1 MNGIVAL
8 HPNESGKIQGYHRD
22 RLAVV
27 YVRQSTVQQVERH
40 QESTRLQYGLVER
53 AQSLGWA
60 PARVL
65 VIDDDLGK
73 SGRSAEGRPGFQR
86 LVVEVSL
93 NHVGLVLGVEMSRL
107 ARSCRDWYQL
117 LEVCAL
123 FGTLLADLDGVYDPS
138 AYQDRLLL
146 GLQGMMSEAE
156 LHVLNQRLLAGKR
169 AKAARGELGM
179 AVPMGYLRR
188 PSGEVVKDPDEQAQ
202 ATIEL
207 IFVQFERRGTING
220 VLKYLVGNAIQL
232 PHRVRS
238 GPDQGDLQWRRPNRV
253 TLSNL
258 LHNPIYAGAYVY
270 GRRPMDPRRQQPGRP
285 HTGKRVAQPQ
295 DWAVVLKDRLPAY
308 ISWAQFE
315 HNLCQLAANTAQGLG
330 VIRYGPSLLSGLV
343 ICGHCGRR
351 MAAMYRNN
359 GCSLRYEC
367 NTMAINYGEARCQS
381 LVGQVLDE
389 WVAEHVLR
397 ALEPAALEISLQ
409 VAKDVE
415 TERAQLHRHWQQRL
429 ERAHY
434 QVERAARQYQA
445 VEPEHRLVARTLER
459 QWEEA
464 LAVEAALTADYER
477 FLTQQPPTLSA
488 EEQAA
493 IRRLASDI
501 PALWQAPTTTAAD
514 RQAIIRQLVERVIV
528 TVRGA
533 SEQVDVQ
540 IHWLGGSG
548 TQATLTRPVARLD
561 QLSDYAQLMA
571 RVAALHA
578 EGHPP
583 LAIARLLNA
592 EGWRPAK
599 RCETFNGAMV
609 GSLLVRLGLRSQH
622 RTPATEVGREAD
634 EWTLAELS
642 HRLDRPQPTLYRWLC
657 RGVLKGRQVAQQ
669 GHPLWLIRADAATLE
684 QLQAGRT
691 VVRSTQWPAPME
703 S

>member
-27 YVRQSTVQQVERH
+27 YVRQSTIQQVERH

-53 AQSLGWA
+53 ARSLGWA

-138 AYQDRLLL
+138 AYHDRLLL

-202 ATIEL
+202 ATIAL

-220 VLKYLVGNAIQL
+220 VLKYLVGNAIPL
-232 PHRVRS
+232 PHRVRG
-238 GPDQGDLQWRRPNRV
+238 GPGQGDLQWRRPNRV

-285 HTGKRVAQPQ
+285 HTGKRVAQPR

-359 GCSLRYEC
+359 V
-367 NTMAINYGEARCQS
+367 Q
-381 LVGQVLDE
+381 
-389 WVAEHVLR
+389 
-397 ALEPAALEISLQ
+397 
-409 VAKDVE
+409 
-415 TERAQLHRHWQQRL
+415 
-429 ERAHY
+429 
-434 QVERAARQYQA
+434 
-445 VEPEHRLVARTLER
+445 
-459 QWEEA
+459 
-464 LAVEAALTADYER
+464 
-477 FLTQQPPTLSA
+477 
-488 EEQAA
+488 
-493 IRRLASDI
+493 
-501 PALWQAPTTTAAD
+501 PAL
-514 RQAIIRQLVERVIV
+514 
-528 TVRGA
+528 
-533 SEQVDVQ
+533 
-540 IHWLGGSG
+540 
-548 TQATLTRPVARLD
+548 
-561 QLSDYAQLMA
+561 
-571 RVAALHA
+571 
-578 EGHPP
+578 
-583 LAIARLLNA
+583 
-592 EGWRPAK
+592 
-599 RCETFNGAMV
+599 
-609 GSLLVRLGLRSQH
+609 
-622 RTPATEVGREAD
+622 
-634 EWTLAELS
+634 
-642 HRLDRPQPTLYRWLC
+642 
-657 RGVLKGRQVAQQ
+657 
-669 GHPLWLIRADAATLE
+669 
-684 QLQAGRT
+684 
-691 VVRSTQWPAPME
+691 
-703 S
+703 